1 MSQHESSCRFK
12 FDFAKVYWNSRLGTE
27 HERLVSLFQAGDLVA
42 DVFAGVGPFAIPAAR
57 KSCLVFANDLNP
69 SSTEYLTSNCQ
80 ANRVQDRVRVTT
92 MDGREF
98 IRHAVLEALQNP
110 FVNIRPM
117 LSSKDRS
124 KQARAVPPSP
134 AAAQPVQR
142 VIKHF
147 AMNLPATALEFL
159 DAFRTAFTQSTH
171 ASEIREL
178 YSQNGMPMVHCHCF
192 TRELEKERAEEDI
205 TRVRE
210 YNSSA

>member
-1 MSQHESSCRFK
+1 
-12 FDFAKVYWNSRLGTE
+12 
-27 HERLVSLFQAGDLVA
+27 VA

-69 SSTEYLTSNCQ
+69 SSTQYLTLNCQ

-110 FVNIRPM
+110 FVNIRPVQ
-117 LSSKDRS
+117 SSKERS
-124 KQARAVPPSP
+124 KQARAARPLPP
-134 AAAQPVQR
+134 AVQPVQR

-147 AMNLPATALEFL
+147 VMNLPATAIEFL
-159 DAFRTAFTQSTH
+159 DAFRDAFTQSAH

-178 YSQNGMPMVHCHCF
+178 YSTNGMPMVHCHCF
-192 TRELEKERAEEDI
+192 TRELEKERAEEDV

-210 YNSSA
+210 YNLSAWRYFLTTP